1 VARVARQ
8 RQKRR
13 SVLDLQRAQ
22 LGDLNAQN
30 LAENIYN
37 QGASA
42 DRLLLMWYEW
52 LNDDRHYRNL
62 DSRQR
67 EIRQESLDK
76 ALDRVRQELF
86 ILRVAL
92 GALALLVLL
101 VLIIVAG

>member
-1 VARVARQ
+1 
-8 RQKRR
+8 
-13 SVLDLQRAQ
+13 
-22 LGDLNAQN
+22 
-30 LAENIYN
+30 
-37 QGASA
+37 
-42 DRLLLMWYEW
+42 MWYEW